1 MVNTSTNVNTTIPPR
16 STKQSALSNMDLTL
30 RGCTSNLAG
39 KSLVFIY
46 SQETT
51 STSQQENTSLM
62 CWKVKTIVYKGRS
75 PSNGKLSDFSFY
87 IASQQSAHRK
97 FKK

>member
-1 MVNTSTNVNTTIPPR
+1 MMVNTSTNVNTTIPPR

-46 SQETT
+46 SQATT
-51 STSQQENTSLM
+51 STLFFKLPVSRLLASNIEGKIGELTVRRTSSF
-62 CWKVKTIVYKGRS
+62 I
-75 PSNGKLSDFSFY
+75 NNSFY
-87 IASQQSAHRK
+87 FLTH
-97 FKK
+97 